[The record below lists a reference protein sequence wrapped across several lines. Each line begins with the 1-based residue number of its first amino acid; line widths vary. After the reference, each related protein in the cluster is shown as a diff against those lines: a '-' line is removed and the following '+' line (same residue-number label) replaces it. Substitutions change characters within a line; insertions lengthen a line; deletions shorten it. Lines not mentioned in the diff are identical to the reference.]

1 MKRFR
6 YMLLCV
12 LPFALLCTLCGCSSL
27 SLGERAIVK
36 AIYLD
41 GTPGSYTV
49 SLVVFTCEPTTDT
62 ASAKGEAKIYS
73 ATEEDIGEALEAAEK
88 EQAKAPFYAQ
98 NELLFLGPQITQ
110 AGVGRALAYFTGE
123 QAARPNL
130 SVFAVPVDAQA
141 FKKLEKTI
149 AQTIQEAERVAD
161 DAQMG
166 MGRTM
171 SELALQNEE
180 EQFSGLLPVLRF
192 GEQEEPKVDSM
203 LLFQNDMPQ
212 GAMHGTQLGL
222 ALVAGGQTDRMQFS
236 FYHDGGYYHVETQR
250 LRLVKQAAQEEGG
263 LRLHLSLEGSTAV
276 ITRDGKPL
284 HGQEAQAAAGLVND
298 FLCQE
303 WEKLNRKTF
312 LKGNDICELSFW
324 LLQEDI
330 PAAQAMLHAP
340 VQERQ
345 GAVSFESRLRAK

>member
-6 YMLLCV
+6 CMLLCV
-12 LPFALLCTLCGCSSL
+12 LPLALLCALCGCSSL

-88 EQAKAPFYAQ
+88 EQAKLPFYAQ

-110 AGVGRALAYFTGE
+110 TGVGRALAYFTGE

-212 GAMHGTQLGL
+212 GTMHGTQLGL

-250 LRLVKQAAQEEGG
+250 LRLVKQAAREEGG

-324 LLQEDI
+324 LLQKDI
-330 PAAQAMLHAP
+330 PAAQAMLYAP

>member
-1 MKRFR
+1 MKRFG

-12 LPFALLCTLCGCSSL
+12 LPLALLCTLCGCSSL

-41 GTPGSYTV
+41 GTPGSYTA

-88 EQAKAPFYAQ
+88 EQAKVPFYAQ

-110 AGVGRALAYFTGE
+110 TGIGKALAYFTGE

-130 SVFAVPVDAQA
+130 SVFTVPVDAQA

-192 GEQEEPKVDSM
+192 GE
-203 LLFQNDMPQ
+203 
-212 GAMHGTQLGL
+212 
-222 ALVAGGQTDRMQFS
+222 
-236 FYHDGGYYHVETQR
+236 
-250 LRLVKQAAQEEGG
+250 
-263 LRLHLSLEGSTAV
+263 
-276 ITRDGKPL
+276 
-284 HGQEAQAAAGLVND
+284 
-298 FLCQE
+298 
-303 WEKLNRKTF
+303 
-312 LKGNDICELSFW
+312 
-324 LLQEDI
+324 
-330 PAAQAMLHAP
+330 
-340 VQERQ
+340 
-345 GAVSFESRLRAK
+345 